1 MKKSLI
7 MVILLSGCAS
17 PGIDRADQNQVVK
30 RYYASVESIQ
40 KVTLSSEVGTG
51 IAAGA
56 GFGFVDSLDG
66 NKEEMIGGAI
76 VGGLVGGLF
85 TALFEGGNTA
95 YQYNLYAA
103 DEGKFTVIQKKKLD
117 KNTKCVLVN
126 AANKVTLSTTDTS
139 NCEKSIK

>member
-30 RYYASVESIQ
+30 RYYASVESMQ

-85 TALFEGGNTA
+85 TALFEGVIA
-95 YQYNLYAA
+95 RISIIYMLLMKVNLPLF
-103 DEGKFTVIQKKKLD
+103 KRK
-117 KNTKCVLVN
+117 
-126 AANKVTLSTTDTS
+126 S
-139 NCEKSIK
+139 SIKTQNVCSSMLPTRSRSLLQIQAIVKRV

>member
-1 MKKSLI
+1 MR
-7 MVILLSGCAS
+7 LL
-17 PGIDRADQNQVVK
+17 NQL
-30 RYYASVESIQ
+30 Q

-85 TALFEGGNTA
+85 TALFEGGNSA

-103 DEGKFTVIQKKKLD
+103 NEGEFTVIQKKKLD

>member
-85 TALFEGGNTA
+85 TALFEGG
-95 YQYNLYAA
+95 L
-103 DEGKFTVIQKKKLD
+103 
-117 KNTKCVLVN
+117 TK
-126 AANKVTLSTTDTS
+126 S
-139 NCEKSIK
+139 